1 MHKNKEVTGKSL
13 KRISLDK
20 YLEKV
25 LDIAINN
32 TSEEYLGCLIAIG
45 DFRDLRNISVSTG
58 GFFCD
63 DDADELNQRWILTL
77 ELIDGLVGNLTKR
90 NDELAHHTLKLF
102 MDGLKEMIAIYEK
115 KAAQKNG
122 PKDE

>member
-1 MHKNKEVTGKSL
+1 MHKNKGVVGKSP
-13 KRISLDK
+13 KRVSLDE
-20 YLEKV
+20 YLKKI

-45 DFRDLRNISVSTG
+45 DFRDLRNILVSTG

-90 NDELAHHTLKLF
+90 NDELAHHALKLF
-102 MDGLKEMIAIYEK
+102 MDSLKEMIAIYDE
-115 KAAQKNG
+115 KAAQKNRQ
-122 PKDE
+122 KDE